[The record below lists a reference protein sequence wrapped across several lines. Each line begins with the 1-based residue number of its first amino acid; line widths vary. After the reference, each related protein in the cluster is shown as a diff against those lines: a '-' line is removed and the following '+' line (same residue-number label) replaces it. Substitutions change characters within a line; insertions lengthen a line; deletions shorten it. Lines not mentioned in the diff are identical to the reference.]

1 MKPTAVLYTTANC
14 PVKAREGGE
23 ATLYCPKYLK
33 IPQGGMTT
41 IPLLPHI
48 KAPEG
53 HQVLVCVHEDWSDVG
68 LLVLGLP
75 RIITSEGKRS
85 IKIQV
90 MNLNDSPV
98 EVLLGA
104 PVATAVFFPETLV
117 AFLPGT
123 VTASRGSLC
132 Q

>member
-1 MKPTAVLYTTANC
+1 MKPTAVLYSTANC

-53 HQVLVCVHEDWSDVG
+53 HQVLVCVHEDWYDVG

-98 EVLLGA
+98 EVLLGS

>member
-1 MKPTAVLYTTANC
+1 MKPTAVLYSTANC

-53 HQVLVCVHEDWSDVG
+53 HQVLVCVHESWSDVG

-98 EVLLGA
+98 EVLLGS

-123 VTASRGSLC
+123 VTASGGSPC